1 MDEMHTLLHDFIN
14 LQVKAAFETREDIIE
29 SAVDYLRD
37 DYGSYLVRH
46 EAAKITDE
54 LLHIHYEAQRTW
66 THETDCDKLDEA
78 FAELDRKGI
87 VARQNFTC
95 CQTCGHTEIGYEIDD
110 ALEYRPVRGYVFFHK
125 QDTEHVV
132 ETDRLYLAYGA
143 VDGKEDDSIEIGYE
157 VLAVLRRAGLS
168 VEWNGMIQKR
178 ICIKNIHWMR
188 RRLPE
193 AILE

>member
-1 MDEMHTLLHDFIN
+1 M
-14 LQVKAAFETREDIIE
+14 IE

-54 LLHIHYEAQRTW
+54 LLHLHYEDQRTW

-132 ETDRLYLAYGA
+132 ETDRLYLAYGS
-143 VDGKEDDSIEIGYE
+143 VEGKEDDSIEIGHE
-157 VLAVLRRAGLS
+157 VVAVLRRAGLS

-178 ICIKNIHWMR
+178 ICIKNIHWQR

-193 AILE
+193 AILQ